1 MRKIA
6 CIPLVVLLF
15 ACGGTSET
23 VEKTTEEAQTS
34 TSENPTATTTPPTT
48 TSENP
53 TTTTTPPTTTS
64 EKPTTTIEVKN
75 ESTEFSAVCE
85 LEETSLTL
93 FCRTNNYNFNPNSLF
108 KWTSNATS
116 RWGTSPE
123 WEFIL
128 GDQGAPIPA
137 STFVE
142 IEECV
147 GTVCRTVGVEIDTS
161 TYSSDSS
168 DSSESGESSFEE
180 LSTDNSLFHAGRLV
194 QLPIDPYELVTTE
207 ATERFRAYGSSGQTN
222 GSNGLL
228 SNNWEFIGSPGASVY
243 APLSGNIVKVEA
255 LSGGTHTV
263 HIANSLNDPDWV
275 WQITPVSQLSVTET
289 ERVETSQR
297 IGVTSEQG
305 KLFLS
310 LIEQSDQSRPRT
322 DLPRYHCPLLS
333 LYPAGFVQTQLQL
346 LREQDALRLGI
357 EAQLSED
364 WTPCRVTTPFPESP
378 DSAIETNSSQLEL
391 DEKLLASAVWDPTPK
406 PVPISFF
413 DSSIAGHLVRLPVN
427 PDDVIAH
434 ISTLSSHNPEW
445 GKDVFHTFGHKRALL
460 EEPGNRSLPDGSV
473 VPATRFMGYDVNW
486 YFLTPPEA
494 SVVSPLAGQV
504 MSVSQLIAGEPDM
517 SLFINQTGNY
527 DWAWNIDHIVN
538 LQVEAGDWVEP
549 GDLIGQA
556 APRVGWTHEP
566 TFASS
571 YGFSISLVEMIGGE
585 LGSLH
590 HCPLIGLDPSGSAL
604 TELEKIQEE
613 LGRHYG
619 ISPESYE
626 RWKTCITDQP
636 IAGDRWSGSMSVVL
650 DYAGISANP

>member
-1 MRKIA
+1 MKKLLLLG
-6 CIPLVVLLF
+6 LVFLYF
-15 ACGGTSET
+15 TACGGTSET
-23 VEKTTEEAQTS
+23 VE
-34 TSENPTATTTPPTT
+34 
-48 TSENP
+48 
-53 TTTTTPPTTTS
+53 TTTTPPTSTSPSITTAPQTS
-64 EKPTTTIEVKN
+64 TVENPTTTIEVKI
-75 ESTEFSAVCE
+75 EPTELDATCE
-85 LEETSLTL
+85 FEEISLTL
-93 FCRTNNYNFNPNSLF
+93 FCKTNTSNLNALF

-128 GDQGAPIPA
+128 GDQGALIPA

-147 GTVCRTVGVEIDTS
+147 GTVCRKSEVEIDTS
-161 TYSSDSS
+161 TYSS
-168 DSSESGESSFEE
+168 ESSNSSQSGPSYSEE
-180 LSTDNSLFHAGRLV
+180 IPTSNSLFHAGRLV
-194 QLPIDPYELVTTE
+194 QLPIDPYELLTTE
-207 ATERFRAYGSSGQTN
+207 PVERFRGFGFSVQTTD
-222 GSNGLL
+222 SNEPL
-228 SNNWEFIGSPGASVY
+228 SKDWEFIGSPGTSVY
-243 APLSGNIVKVEA
+243 APLSGTIVRVE
-255 LSGGTHTV
+255 LLNDGTHTV

-275 WQITPVSQLSVTET
+275 WEITPVSQLSIAET
-289 ERVETSQR
+289 EYVETSQR
-297 IGVTSEQG
+297 IGVTGEQG

-310 LIEQSDQSRPRT
+310 LIEQSDQSRPRA

-346 LREQDALRLGI
+346 LREQDARRLGI
-357 EAQLSED
+357 EPQPTED

-378 DSAIETNSSQLEL
+378 DSAIETNSSQSEL

-406 PVPISFF
+406 PVPIPFF

-517 SLFINQTGNY
+517 SLFINQTGDY

-604 TELEKIQEE
+604 TELGKIQEE

-619 ISPESYE
+619 ISPESHE
-626 RWKTCITDQP
+626 RWKTCITNQP
-636 IAGDRWSGSMSVVL
+636 IAGDRWSGSMNVVL